1 MAILTI
7 LVAFLCSAYSA
18 PGGWTSL
25 TASSPEF
32 GTGQTGTHR
41 NHIRTPQ
48 SNRGRSTTGA
58 SIWMR
63 PSPVLT
69 PRFGAVRPL
78 GKYRAAKHQRC
89 AEHLCWQQPLHQEE
103 SREQDYG

>member
-1 MAILTI
+1 M
-7 LVAFLCSAYSA
+7 
-18 PGGWTSL
+18 
-25 TASSPEF
+25 
-32 GTGQTGTHR
+32 
-41 NHIRTPQ
+41 
-48 SNRGRSTTGA
+48 GA